1 MRERLQKLISQA
13 GLASRRAAE
22 TMITEGRVKVN
33 GKVVSELGQKADL
46 TRDTIIVDGKKIE
59 REPLQYFLFNKPKGG
74 ITTLSD
80 PEGRT
85 TVLEYFK
92 KEKVRLYPVGRL
104 DLNTEGLLLLTNDG
118 DLTNRLEHPSSEV
131 EKEYEIKIKGRVPD
145 KMLTAFREG
154 VPLEDGITAPAKV
167 SEAVFDVKTGLSTIV
182 LTIHEGRNRQ
192 VRRMCEHFGFRVHNL
207 KRTRYATLTLQ
218 GVKRGSYRALTANEI
233 SDLKA
238 QVTHA

>member
-33 GKVVSELGQKADL
+33 GKVVTELGQKADL
-46 TRDTIIVDGKKIE
+46 TRDTVIVDGKKIE
-59 REPLQYFLFNKPKGG
+59 REPLQYFLFNKPKGV

-131 EKEYEIKIKGRVPD
+131 EKEYEIKIKGRSVCISFN
-145 KMLTAFREG
+145 AFNQAEK
-154 VPLEDGITAPAKV
+154 LKEN
-167 SEAVFDVKTGLSTIV
+167 F
-182 LTIHEGRNRQ
+182 
-192 VRRMCEHFGFRVHNL
+192 L
-207 KRTRYATLTLQ
+207 KRESKLA
-218 GVKRGSYRALTANEI
+218 
-233 SDLKA
+233 
-238 QVTHA
+238 

>member
-59 REPLQYFLFNKPKGG
+59 REPLQYFLFNKPKGV

-154 VPLEDGITAPAKV
+154 VPLA
-167 SEAVFDVKTGLSTIV
+167 
-182 LTIHEGRNRQ
+182 
-192 VRRMCEHFGFRVHNL
+192 
-207 KRTRYATLTLQ
+207 
-218 GVKRGSYRALTANEI
+218 
-233 SDLKA
+233 
-238 QVTHA
+238 